1 MNTKIFDETFKLA
14 QSVEP
19 VRGARIAAAV
29 VRKGKVIS
37 FGYNHKKS
45 HPFQAQ
51 FRKNKDAV
59 FFHAEVHAIKNA
71 LKSID
76 VDDLSKCEL
85 YIVRAKRNKTN
96 RKWITGL
103 SKPCS
108 GCQKCIDLFEIKN
121 VYYSIER
128 EEDED

>member
-14 QSVEP
+14 QSVVP

-45 HPFQAQ
+45 HPFQAK
-51 FRKNKDAV
+51 FRKHKDAV

-76 VDDLSKCEL
+76 VEDLAKCEL
-85 YIVRAKRNKTN
+85 YIVRAKRNKLN

-103 SKPCS
+103 AKPCS
-108 GCQKCIDLFEIKN
+108 GCEKCIDLFELKN
-121 VYYSIER
+121 IHYSIE
-128 EEDED
+128 EESL

>member
-1 MNTKIFDETFKLA
+1 MITEIQDEIFKLA

-29 VRKGKVIS
+29 VRKGKVVS
-37 FGYNHKKS
+37 YGYNHKKT

-76 VDDLSKCEL
+76 VEDLSKCEL
-85 YIVRAKRNKTN
+85 YIVRAKRDKAN
-96 RKWITGL
+96 RKWITGM

-108 GCQKCIDLFEIKN
+108 GCQKCIDLFDLKS
-121 VYYSIER
+121 VYYSIEG
-128 EEDED
+128 EIV